1 MEVKQVLDILPYII
15 KCYETEVHLY
25 DQFGQGNVADPI
37 NMAKLEASALVSDTS
52 KFYVVEENDKF
63 IGYYSTYEINTWNA
77 LSSFFIMP
85 EFRDKKLEFF
95 NLLAKP
101 MNHKFIISIKDKN
114 IRAIKFMEKIGA
126 KEYYTQNNTVFFK
139 FGEF

>member
-1 MEVKQVLDILPYII
+1 MEVKEVLDILPYII

-25 DQFGQGNVADPI
+25 NQFGQGNVADPV
-37 NMAKLEASALVSDTS
+37 NMAKLEANNLISETS
-52 KFYVVEENDKF
+52 KFFIVEENNNF